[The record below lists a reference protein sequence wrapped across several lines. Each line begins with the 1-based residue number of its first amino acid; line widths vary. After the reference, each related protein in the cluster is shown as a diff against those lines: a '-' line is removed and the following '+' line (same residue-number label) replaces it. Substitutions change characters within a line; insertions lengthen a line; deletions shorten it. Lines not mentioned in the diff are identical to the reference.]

1 MKGENYLSVSID
13 AKEAQFNKTKHLFV
27 AKKANTKILAN

>member
-13 AKEAQFNKTKHLFV
+13 AKEAQFNKIKYLFV
-27 AKKANTKILAN
+27 AKKENKKILAN